1 MHRRRLVVACIL
13 VPIFYLY
20 VMYLPS
26 NYFLF
31 LLSFITAVGL
41 GEFYDMFEISGV
53 LKYAGIFWGVA
64 LLAVFFLTRIFF
76 TDALLL
82 SVLTIMGLRLF
93 LRRDPRSSRGSV
105 AAAVLGLLYIPGLL
119 VFQLSLVQA
128 GPAWIILLYASVW
141 TADSMAYYIGKGI
154 GKKKLYEEVS
164 PNKTIEGAMG
174 SLLGGVVGCAIINA
188 AVLHQISIYQTI
200 ILGAAVGAATIV
212 GDLVESMFKRDAG
225 IKDSGRMIPG
235 HGGVLD
241 KIDGITFAGP
251 VFYWLCL
258 SFGLLK

>member
-1 MHRRRLVVACIL
+1 MHLKRLVVAFVL

-26 NYFLF
+26 KYFLF
-31 LLSFITAVGL
+31 LLSFITAIGL
-41 GEFYDMFEISGV
+41 GEFYDMFKIGGV
-53 LKYAGIFWGVA
+53 LKYAGTFLGIA
-64 LLAVFFLTRIFF
+64 LLSVFFLARIFF

-93 LRRDPRSSRGSV
+93 LRRDPRSSRGDVS
-105 AAAVLGLLYIPGLL
+105 AAVLGLLYIPGLL
-119 VFQLSLVQA
+119 MFQLNLMEA

-141 TADSMAYYIGKGI
+141 SADSMAYYIGKGV
-154 GKKKLYEEVS
+154 GKKKLYEDVS
-164 PNKTIEGAMG
+164 PNKTVEGALG
-174 SLLGGVVGCAIINA
+174 SLLGGIVGCAVINA
-188 AVLHQISIYQTI
+188 AILHQISIFQLI
-200 ILGAAVGAATIV
+200 ILGSAVGAATIV

-225 IKDSGRMIPG
+225 IKDSSRIIPG

-251 VFYWLCL
+251 VFYWLC
-258 SFGLLK
+258 SSMGLL